1 MGVIF
6 SLAAYNMIYITK
18 ARDTL
23 SMALAFAVA
32 TGAFGTLYTAYDAWG
47 IRQAMNTFVFI
58 VWFFVIDGITVQS
71 FIFFRWLRT
80 ESRLA
85 FDQLMLRIVIGGII
99 ALFSFGS
106 IMLATRLDKVG
117 EAAILRET

>member
-1 MGVIF
+1 
-6 SLAAYNMIYITK
+6 
-18 ARDTL
+18 
-23 SMALAFAVA
+23 MALAFAVA
-32 TGAFGTLYTAYDAWG
+32 TGAFGTLYTAYDAWV